1 VNFHLWKP
9 RKVLVFQLVKNK
21 NKKIT
26 ALVYSMHQLPSQRK
40 CPYQEG
46 FFNGFPAPVMRNSMK
61 IEPDRRRYIK
71 NLYGWDRT
79 ERLERMAV
87 QGILIA
93 DEDMV
98 TRKRM
103 AELFIKAGY
112 QVTVT
117 NSAAGALYGIL
128 KKTAQVVLLSPRF
141 DELLATEL
149 IPLLKQCDH
158 NLSIILVAS
167 ELPLSLIRKA
177 RCEGIFYYALKAG
190 RPGDEEELREA
201 VRCAFEQA
209 AKHSS
214 EFSTLLQPPK
224 EAD

>member
-1 VNFHLWKP
+1 
-9 RKVLVFQLVKNK
+9 
-21 NKKIT
+21 
-26 ALVYSMHQLPSQRK
+26 
-40 CPYQEG
+40 
-46 FFNGFPAPVMRNSMK
+46 
-61 IEPDRRRYIK
+61 
-71 NLYGWDRT
+71 
-79 ERLERMAV
+79 MAV
-87 QGILIA
+87 QGVLIA

-98 TRKRM
+98 SRKRM

-112 QVTVT
+112 QVTVS

-149 IPLLKQCDH
+149 IPVLKQCDR

-177 RCEGIFYYALKAG
+177 RCEGIFYHALKTG

-201 VRCAFEQA
+201 VRCAFERIARKNLDFTTMLQA
-209 AKHSS
+209 ETDK
-214 EFSTLLQPPK
+214 P
-224 EAD
+224 